1 MGKKSARFG
10 TKKSG
15 PEGRGPGG
23 ADGAEEREKKEQLR
37 ILTGLEA
44 FIEQEW
50 EEKRDRG
57 EDLDAEAVAAR
68 WTRLSSR
75 LRAEENGAGEAA
87 EIPAPPRRM
96 PRPSLWYKIA
106 AVAAILI
113 VVLVLYQRPQR
124 PVKAGDV
131 AARGATINV
140 PNGQQ
145 KQLTLSDGTRVWL
158 NGGSTLSYGSGFGTA
173 DRRVVLQGEGFF
185 EVASDAGMPFT
196 VETDKITIRVLGTS
210 FNVKDYGDEDNVQ
223 TTLIS
228 GSIQVSVNGDR
239 DKKILLSP
247 REKLTV
253 MKGAI
258 QAQRSTVLMRVNPLK
273 YKVQGLVPL
282 SPTDSNAIPETAWM
296 GDKIAFV
303 DEPFGEVAKKMEHR
317 YNVHIFFKDKDL
329 SRVVMRGVF
338 EKESVQQALKILQMI
353 TRFRYEQKGDSI
365 YLYP

>member
-1 MGKKSARFG
+1 M
-10 TKKSG
+10 
-15 PEGRGPGG
+15 
-23 ADGAEEREKKEQLR
+23 ERDR
-37 ILTGLEA
+37 ILAGLEA

-50 EEKRDRG
+50 EEKRDSS
-57 EDLDAEAVAAR
+57 EDLDAGGVRAR

-87 EIPAPPRRM
+87 EIPAPVRRIR
-96 PRPSLWYKIA
+96 RPSLWYKVAAAA
-106 AVAAILI
+106 AVLIL
-113 VVLVLYQRPQR
+113 VTVLYQRHQR

-131 AARGATINV
+131 AARGATIYV

-145 KQLTLSDGTRVWL
+145 KQLALSDGTRVWL
-158 NGGSTLSYGSGFGTA
+158 NGGSTLSYGSGFGTD
-173 DRRVVLQGEGFF
+173 DRRVELQGEGFF
-185 EVASDAGMPFT
+185 EVASDAGVPFT

-210 FNVKDYGDEDNVQ
+210 FNVKDYGNEDNVQ

-228 GSIQVSVNGDR
+228 GSIQVSVNGDA

-253 MKGAI
+253 MKGEI
-258 QAQRSTVLMRVNPLK
+258 RAQPGRAVTGVNPLK

-353 TRFRYEQKGDSI
+353 TPFRYEQKGDSI